1 MMTEPEA
8 KALVANTLGAAFDRK
23 AFAKLLGNMLKKVD
37 PEKVGQWTGPH
48 VKSPYQDHVCKYDR
62 IGQYTDPNGDVIDLL
77 VVRLQKAGA
86 MIRARSALRGFVA
99 HHLKMRDNK
108 AAALVAFHFPDE
120 TAWRFSFV
128 RMRHDLVEASD
139 GFGVRR
145 TFTPARRYSFLVGKE
160 EKTHTAQRQLAGLL
174 QSESPP
180 TIKELEYAFSVEPV
194 TKRFFEEYHG
204 LYGRVRDAVKA
215 ALAENKKA
223 KADFAEKGINP
234 ADFAKKLLGQIVFL
248 YFLQRKGWLGVPPG
262 KKWGSGDS
270 EFLRSQFNCKQG
282 ANFYAEI
289 LQRIFYD
296 ALRLKRPPDDIYD
309 SLNCRIPFLNGGL
322 FTPLKNHD
330 WEKCGITL
338 SDDLFSNSKN
348 DEGNGVLDVLDRYNF
363 TVAEDEPAEREVAV
377 DPEMLGKIFE
387 NLIGENERKGAGA
400 FYTPRDTVHFMCR
413 ESLRQ
418 HILGA
423 MEKIS
428 KSPSAADLNKFIHIA
443 DIAAEYEILRL
454 KQGEPASDA
463 VSIPKSVRNVAAE
476 LDELLCKVRV
486 CDPAVGSGAFVVGM
500 MHEIVRLRAALAP
513 AIAENPECIPS
524 AYDLKYNAIA
534 ECLYGADKD
543 GGAVEIAQL
552 RLWLSLVVDEESPDR
567 IRPLPNLNYKLVC
580 GDALT
585 RVDRDVLNNS
595 EFQELERLERDF
607 FSEAEPCVKETLD
620 ANIFAI
626 LQKLV
631 RNSGAFDLKFVFS
644 APFRENG
651 GFDIVIGNPPYIRQA
666 KIPVAERERLLEQ
679 YPAGAV
685 KSSDYFVYFYLRGLQ
700 ILRKDGIHAFV
711 CSNSWLD
718 VAYGAALQKC
728 LLDDFDIMA
737 VYHNEVEKEFQT
749 ADINT
754 IVSVIRKRESRPDSP
769 VRFVTFLAPLEKAV
783 DNLELQREITRT
795 RIQLITSGTR
805 EGKYIGDKWGGK
817 FLRAPGIYHAVMK
830 KCSKQMVRLGDI
842 AEVRRGITS
851 GAIEFFYVKN
861 KTVTEWELEKRFLR
875 PLLKTPS
882 ECKGYAI
889 VPANLHHRIF
899 MCRGDKMALKGTN
912 ALRYIEWAEKKSY
925 HKRPTCQARD
935 PRWWE
940 LENRK
945 YADILVQKGV
955 NDIFRALRNGVA
967 YSGDRL
973 YEIWPM
979 EGIEADNLAV
989 TLNCTISTLF
999 AEVGARTGLGGGLLD
1014 IMGYELDNLPVANP
1028 DLLGD
1033 CVLPDRDI
1041 LPLAKELEQPDR
1053 RAMDDA
1059 VFDALKLTKGE
1070 REDVRGETLEMV
1082 RKRLAKAR
1090 AVPDNKQDEEE

>member
-23 AFAKLLGNMLKKVD
+23 AFAKLLGNMLKNVD
-37 PEKVGQWTGPH
+37 SEKVGQWTKTR
-48 VKSPYQDHVCKYDR
+48 VKSPYRDHVCKYDR

-139 GFGVRR
+139 AFAVRR

-174 QSESPP
+174 QNEVPP
-180 TIKELEYAFSVEPV
+180 TIKELENAFSVEPV
-194 TKRFFEEYHG
+194 TARFFEEYRG
-204 LYGRVRDAVKA
+204 LYARVRDAVKA

-330 WEKCGITL
+330 WEKCGIIL
-338 SDDLFSNSKN
+338 PDDLFSNSKN

-387 NLIGENERKGAGA
+387 NLIAENERKGAGA

-418 HILGA
+418 HLIGV
-423 MEKIS
+423 MEKS
-428 KSPSAADLNKFIHIA
+428 PKSPSAADLNEFIRIA

-454 KQGEPASDA
+454 KQGKPAPDA

-500 MHEIVRLRAALAP
+500 MHEIIRLRAALAP
-513 AIAENPECIPS
+513 AIAENPENILS

-534 ECLYGADKD
+534 ECLYGVDKD
-543 GGAVEIAQL
+543 DGAVEIAQL
-552 RLWLSLVVDEESPDR
+552 RLWLSLVVDEENPNK

-580 GDALT
+580 GDALS
-585 RVDRDVLNNS
+585 RVDRDVLNDR
-595 EFQELERLERDF
+595 EFQNLEQLEREF
-607 FSEAEPCVKETLD
+607 FSEARPSNKEKLEED
-620 ANIFAI
+620 ILAI
-626 LQKLV
+626 LQKLI

-644 APFRENG
+644 GPFRENG
-651 GFDIVIGNPPYIRQA
+651 GFDIVIGNPPYIRQES
-666 KIPVAERERLLEQ
+666 IPAAEKERLLEQ
-679 YPAGAV
+679 YPVGAV

-718 VAYGAALQKC
+718 VAYGAALQKR

-754 IVSVIRKRESRPDSP
+754 IVSIIRKRESRLNSP
-769 VRFVTFLAPLEKAV
+769 IRFVTFLAPLEKALG
-783 DNLELQREITRT
+783 NPELQREIIRT
-795 RIQLITSGTR
+795 RMQLITSGSLP
-805 EGKYIGDKWGGK
+805 GKYIGDKWGGK
-817 FLRAPGIYHAVMK
+817 FLRAPDIYHAIIT
-830 KCSKQMVRLGDI
+830 KCRERLSRLG
-842 AEVRRGITS
+842 EVADVRFGIKT
-851 GAIEFFYVKN
+851 GANKFFYMDD
-861 KTVTEWELEKRFLR
+861 TRAAELGLEKRFLHSVIKSPR
-875 PLLKTPS
+875 
-882 ECKGYAI
+882 E
-889 VPANLHHRIF
+889 
-899 MCRGDKMALKGTN
+899 CRGYYVNVDDLQLRLFMSRGTKSTLQGTHALQYIRAGEKLGYH
-912 ALRYIEWAEKKSY
+912 LRPSCRGRT
-925 HKRPTCQARD
+925 H
-935 PRWWE
+935 WWE
-940 LENRK
+940 LEDRK
-945 YADILVQKGV
+945 YASILIQKGI
-955 NDIFRALRNGVA
+955 NDIFRALRNDVA

-973 YEIWPM
+973 YEIWPI
-979 EGIEADNLAV
+979 EGIGADNLAV
-989 TLNCTISTLF
+989 ALNCTISTLF

-1014 IMGYELDNLPVANP
+1014 IMLYELENLPVVNP
-1028 DLLGD
+1028 GLLGD
-1033 CVLPDRDI
+1033 CVLPNRVI

-1090 AVPDNKQDEEE
+1090 AVPDNEQDEEE